1 MGYVNNLARSS
12 FNDDNPTLSTLHY
25 TIFFGGGG
33 GGTDDASAIRTSA

>member
-1 MGYVNNLARSS
+1 MHYVDNLARSS
-12 FNDDNPTLSTLHY
+12 YNDDNPTLSNLHY